1 MMEPEAWG
9 RTHGKKSGTS
19 GKCCEIVEVLE
30 LAFKEQD
37 QDGWGHFLKKFSAI
51 WKTNSAA

>member
-1 MMEPEAWG
+1 
-9 RTHGKKSGTS
+9 
-19 GKCCEIVEVLE
+19 VLE